1 MKYLGPISNAKD
13 LVNKE
18 YVDNTAFSE
27 LLPLFIDVLYPV
39 GCYFSTSDE
48 DFNPNNSW
56 GGTWTLLG
64 EGKVLIS
71 GSSNGNYR
79 VGNDYGGNTKSYTPA
94 GSVGNHTI
102 TANEITGHTHG
113 EGGGDGGFKIRR
125 DAGVSMID
133 GFWGICAQ
141 SGNWGGATIGTA
153 AHSNSWSTQP
163 IYINAKHTHTSVGG
177 GGAHNHSFT
186 GTAATLDVMQKSTAT
201 YIWHRTA

>member
-79 VGNDYGGNTKSYTPA
+79 VGNDYGENTKNYTPA
-94 GSVGNHTI
+94 GSVGNHSLKI
-102 TANEITGHTHG
+102 SELESHIGHLGKNSGVVYDGNFKGFIDASTGHVYGSTG
-113 EGGGDGGFKIRR
+113 RGWNNNSSELYPNG
-125 DAGVSMID
+125 
-133 GFWGICAQ
+133 
-141 SGNWGGATIGTA
+141 
-153 AHSNSWSTQP
+153 HSL
-163 IYINAKHTHTSVGG
+163 GG
-177 GGAHNHSFT
+177 GGAHSHGFT
-186 GTAATLDVMQKSTAT
+186 GTAATINVMQKSLAT